1 MEIVTLRGGNCPDG
15 RTCPAVKAVVGAPAA
30 RYVIGKRVTDPTVR
44 EAFATHLGEDE
55 DLVEVPTTLLPE
67 V

>member
-1 MEIVTLRGGNCPDG
+1 
-15 RTCPAVKAVVGAPAA
+15 
-30 RYVIGKRVTDPTVR
+30 VIGKRVTDPAVR
-44 EAFATHLGEDE
+44 KAFASHLGVDE